1 MPRPVKC
8 RKVCYLPETQ
18 EFRPVRENVH
28 PSAIVLSVD
37 EYETIRLID
46 KEGFSQEECSKFMQI
61 ARTTVQMV
69 YDSARKKLAEAL
81 VNGYTLKIEGGNFK
95 VCDGGE
101 EHCKCAGCP
110 KRHCKQISIQRKE
123 DDKMRIAIPMD
134 ENKKDVCVVFARAPY
149 FLFQDEDTETVME
162 NPAAEAQGGAGIQA
176 AQFLVDQ
183 GADVLITVRC
193 GQNAADI
200 FGAAGMKI
208 YKSAGETAAKDVED
222 FHAGRLEELTHF
234 HGGFHGHGGR

>member
-1 MPRPVKC
+1 
-8 RKVCYLPETQ
+8 
-18 EFRPVRENVH
+18 
-28 PSAIVLSVD
+28 
-37 EYETIRLID
+37 
-46 KEGFSQEECSKFMQI
+46 
-61 ARTTVQMV
+61 
-69 YDSARKKLAEAL
+69 
-81 VNGYTLKIEGGNFK
+81 
-95 VCDGGE
+95 
-101 EHCKCAGCP
+101 
-110 KRHCKQISIQRKE
+110 
-123 DDKMRIAIPMD
+123 MRIAIPLD

-200 FGAAGMKI
+200 FGTAGMKI

-222 FHAGRLEELTHF
+222 FYAGRLEELTHF
-234 HGGFHGHGGR
+234 HGGFQGSR